1 MLALFSRGEKLQV
14 REGNVSFL
22 RAVTLRQSDL
32 RAAGNHKAPRPSL
45 DAALPL
51 HFLLTAKAV
60 SAKPDSD

>member
-14 REGNVSFL
+14 REGSVSFL
-22 RAVTLRQSDL
+22 RAVTLRQSAL
-32 RAAGNHKAPRPSL
+32 RAAGNHKAPGPSL
-45 DAALPL
+45 DAVLPL